1 MCLKRKQMSTDLKT
15 KQLILVEVEKG
26 TLSKTKIVEKLVIP
40 ISPLL
45 TIIKNKDKIDELV
58 ALAYRTSSG

>member
-1 MCLKRKQMSTDLKT
+1 MSTDLKT